1 MWRVVIG
8 LMWVCFALNSHAADR
23 QKQPRYLS
31 NRGFLFDQKIL
42 IEPINPI
49 VAKKT
54 CPFGRGNNCEKDTLN
69 HIAFINYFLGV
80 EHFNGT
86 ENRPPDYK
94 QAAKLSKLVTQYQ
107 IGIDSQL
114 R

>member
-1 MWRVVIG
+1 
-8 LMWVCFALNSHAADR
+8 MWVCFALNSHAADR